1 MYKVKRIL
9 VGSAGILPAMSVG
22 FDAKV
27 SVADQRDYFQRKF
40 SRYALI
46 AGKMPAFLSVTWFS

>member
-27 SVADQRDYFQRKF
+27 SVAD
-40 SRYALI
+40 
-46 AGKMPAFLSVTWFS
+46 